1 MKKFLL
7 LLSVVVFSSAP
18 LMAWGPKGHDV
29 VAYIAEQH
37 LSKRAKRN
45 VEAALG
51 GYSMV
56 YVANWMDNASHTEE
70 YEHTKTWHYVNVD
83 HEEGSYLRSKKEP
96 KGDVVTAVND
106 IIKNLKCG
114 DLNPEQERVQ
124 LMMLIHLVGDMHC
137 PMHAGH
143 KSDRGGNGTKVKYFG
158 QKQKLHSVWD
168 SQIVESAHRWSY
180 TEWQREIDRVDR
192 KTEKRIMQ
200 GTPNNWIEECVL
212 LADDVYTRST
222 KGDNLSYDYVAYYTP
237 IIEQQ
242 LLKGGIRLAKIL
254 EEIY

>member
-1 MKKFLL
+1 MRRFAIIIIAALIPAI
-7 LLSVVVFSSAP
+7 SF
-18 LMAWGPKGHDV
+18 AWGPMGHDI
-29 VAYIAEQH
+29 VAHIAEQR

-45 VEAALG
+45 IEQVLG

-56 YVANWMDNASHTEE
+56 YVANWMDNASNTDE
-70 YEHTKTWHYVNVD
+70 YEYTKTWHYVNVD
-83 HEEGSYLRSKKEP
+83 HEEGSYARSKKED
-96 KGDVVTAVND
+96 KGDVVKAVND
-106 IIKNLKCG
+106 IIKSLKC
-114 DLNPEQERVQ
+114 DVLTPDQERVK

-143 KSDRGGNGTKVKYFG
+143 KSDKGGNGTKVKYFG
-158 QKQKLHSVWD
+158 KQEKLHSVWD
-168 SQIVESAHRWSY
+168 SKIVESAHRWSY

-212 LADDVYTRST
+212 LADDVYTRSA
-222 KGDNLSYDYVAYYTP
+222 KGGNLSYDYVAHYTP
-237 IIEQQ
+237 IVELQ

>member
-1 MKKFLL
+1 MRRVITLIL
-7 LLSVVVFSSAP
+7 TILIPISS
-18 LMAWGPKGHDV
+18 LAWGPKGHDI

-45 VEAALG
+45 VEQVLG

-70 YEHTKTWHYVNVD
+70 YDYTKTWHYVNVD
-83 HEEGSYLRSKKEP
+83 HQEGSYAYSKKEP
-96 KGDVVTAVND
+96 KGDAVVAINNIV
-106 IIKNLKCG
+106 KRLKCEE
-114 DLNPEQERVQ
+114 LTPEEERVQ

-143 KSDRGGNGTKVKYFG
+143 KSDRGGNNTKVKFFG
-158 QKQKLHSVWD
+158 KQQKLHTVWD
-168 SQIVESAHRWSY
+168 SLIVEAAHNWSY

-222 KGDNLSYDYVAYYTP
+222 KSGNLSYDYVAHYAPT
-237 IIEQQ
+237 IEQQ
-242 LLKGGIRLAKIL
+242 LLKAGIRLAKLL